1 MSHPIELTLYTDA
14 ACPWAY
20 SARPALR
27 VLGWRY
33 GEQLRWRLVMIG
45 LTEHAGQY
53 AERGY
58 TPVRGAQGQ
67 IMFRRYGMPFA
78 PAPKTRLSGTA
89 RGCRAVVATRLFAPG
104 REWNVL
110 DTLQLQNFTTPLLLD
125 DDEGLRAALAT
136 IPGLDAA
143 AIIAA
148 LDSPEVDAAYEADRS
163 EARSAAGSPTELQG
177 KAANS
182 DGAVRYTAPS
192 VVLERDGVR
201 LEAGGFQPVEAYDVL
216 VANLDPTLERREP
229 PADPAPLL
237 DYFRAGLTSQE
248 VAALLARGND
258 PVDRPRAEL
267 ALIELAG
274 AGGAVRLPVGDDALW
289 LHPDGAAELEEPL
302 ASAVAVAVAVD

>member
-1 MSHPIELTLYTDA
+1 MSRPIDLTLYTDA
-14 ACPWAY
+14 ACPWGY

-27 VLGWRY
+27 VLDWRY
-33 GEQLRWRLVMIG
+33 GDQLRWRLVMIG
-45 LTEHAGQY
+45 LTEHADQY
-53 AERGY
+53 ADRGY

-67 IMFRRYGMPFA
+67 VMFRRYGMPFA
-78 PAPKTRLSGTA
+78 PAPKARMSGTA
-89 RGCRAVVATRLFAPG
+89 RGCRAVVAARLLAPG
-104 REWNVL
+104 REWEVL

-125 DDEGLRAALAT
+125 DDDALGAALAG
-136 IPGLDAA
+136 IPRLDAA

-148 LDSPEVDAAYEADRS
+148 LDSPDVSAAYQADRA
-163 EARSAAGSPTELQG
+163 EARTAARSPTEFQG

-237 DYFRAGLTSQE
+237 DHFRGGLTTQE
-248 VAALLARGND
+248 VAALMARGNE
-258 PVDRPRAEL
+258 PADRRGAEL
-267 ALIELAG
+267 ALIDLAG

-289 LHPDGAAELEEPL
+289 LHPDAAAELDSPL
-302 ASAVAVAVAVD
+302 ASVAAVG